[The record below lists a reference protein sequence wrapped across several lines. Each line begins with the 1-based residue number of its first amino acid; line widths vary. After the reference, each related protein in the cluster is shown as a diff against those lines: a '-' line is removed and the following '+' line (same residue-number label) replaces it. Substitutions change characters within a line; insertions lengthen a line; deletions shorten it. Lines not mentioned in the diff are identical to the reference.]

1 MRRKK
6 KMKLGVVAFAVLEFL
21 LEEPPPWVLG
31 ADTYGS
37 VAAAE
42 YFRAVDDVMARDFQA
57 AARCVFSC

>member
-1 MRRKK
+1 M
-6 KMKLGVVAFAVLEFL
+6 LAFLPEEFPVWL
-21 LEEPPPWVLG
+21 LG

-42 YFRAVDDVMARDFQA
+42 YFRAVDGVMARDFQA